1 MITLAACPIF
11 LLLTCTVCSALSF
24 PSPSR
29 INSDKGSYRYVAFYK
44 PALTLCTLRDDA
56 ARAERKQREARSTL
70 KEFNLPKGLHIVGRL
85 DRDSEG
91 LLLLT
96 DDGQFTAAVAEPSD
110 DNQANA
116 TTCQKTYWALV
127 RGRPDESAL
136 LRMRKGG
143 LNIRGSITRPPVA
156 ARILLF
162 DAARQLPTPALGMD
176 RAGSWIEII
185 LSEGR
190 NRQVRRITADAG
202 HHCIRLVRISIGS
215 LTLGILQ
222 PGEWRYINKNEV
234 LADFGES

>member
-1 MITLAACPIF
+1 M
-11 LLLTCTVCSALSF
+11 CTVCAALSF

-29 INSDKGSYRYVAFYK
+29 INSNKNAFRYVAFYK
-44 PALTLCTLRDDA
+44 PALTLCTLGDDA
-56 ARAERKQREARSTL
+56 ARAKRKQREARSTL
-70 KEFNLPKGLHIVGRL
+70 KDFNLPKGLHVVGRL

-96 DDGQFTAAVAEPSD
+96 DDGKFTAAVAEPSE
-110 DNQANA
+110 DNQANV

-127 RGRPDESAL
+127 RGRPDESTL

-143 LNIRGSITRPPVA
+143 LNIRGSITRPPVGVK
-156 ARILLF
+156 ILRF

-176 RAGSWIEII
+176 RTGSWIEII

-202 HHCIRLVRISIGS
+202 HPCIRLVRISIGS
-215 LTLGILQ
+215 LTLGNLQ
-222 PGEWRYINKNEV
+222 SGEWRYINKNEV
-234 LADFGES
+234 LANTGES